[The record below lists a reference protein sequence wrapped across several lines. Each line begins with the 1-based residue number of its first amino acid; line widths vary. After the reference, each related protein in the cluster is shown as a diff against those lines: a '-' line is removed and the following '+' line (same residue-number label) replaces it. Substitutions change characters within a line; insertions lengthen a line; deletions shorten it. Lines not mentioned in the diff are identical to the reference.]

1 MKYGLTAVLACAAC
15 LSAFS
20 AEPADDAAK
29 LIKQLKSSTRI
40 GTVSDNIVRNDA
52 DVKVL
57 TLKFY
62 SYQDKRD
69 KESIYQMRVTVEV
82 EDKEGNLYNGQTV
95 RRQGGVPVDYT
106 GEDDWEFQTPLP
118 GLDKPKLT
126 AYAVEYG
133 ILQEKTFIP
142 LTAEFK
148 RTKSAEEILERSKKQ
163 LAVKCTH
170 HSFWYGGN

>member
-1 MKYGLTAVLACAAC
+1 MKYGFAALFVCAAC
-15 LSAFS
+15 FSAFS

-29 LIKQLKSSTRI
+29 LMKQLKSNTRI

-69 KESIYQMRVTVEV
+69 KESTYQMRITVEV
-82 EDKEGNLYNGQTV
+82 EDKEGNLYSGQTV
-95 RRQGGVPVDYT
+95 RRQGIVPSDYT
-106 GEDDWEFQTPLP
+106 GEDDWEFQAPLP
-118 GLDKPKLT
+118 GLEKPKLT

-142 LTAEFK
+142 LIAELK
-148 RTKSAEEILERSKKQ
+148 RAESAEEILGRSKKQ
-163 LAVKCTH
+163 LRVNCTH